1 MYNTGHSSRFTAVG
15 LPGPQAKAK
24 DNFLTRMNIC
34 TNYDS
39 AIISNVFTPP
49 QQSRAFETCRTLQ
62 GTPLLT
68 ATMSMPA
75 LHHATS

>member
-1 MYNTGHSSRFTAVG
+1 MYNTGLSSV
-15 LPGPQAKAK
+15 PQLGACLAHKLKPKIILA
-24 DNFLTRMNIC
+24 RMNIC